1 MHPRQSRVGVCV
13 SGSGG
18 PEQSCASGGAD
29 RSPDPGA
36 LSTIFST
43 RWSLRAYC
51 VPRMSLRDFITAHRA
66 FPAWLRGGLYRHS
79 TRRRCVSRRIDPRPS
94 QAGRGRFALSTPAVL
109 GFTDS
114 RLRMHGGAHAA
125 DTPGHLCQTGSPRRH
140 SGRLEPRGTRI
151 GSGHRAGV
159 CEKST
164 GGASMCTLPSGL
176 VAS

>member
-1 MHPRQSRVGVCV
+1 MCV

-18 PEQSCASGGAD
+18 PEPSSASGGAD
-29 RSPDPGA
+29 RPPDPGA

-43 RWSLRAYC
+43 RWSLRARC
-51 VPRMSLRDFITAHRA
+51 TTPMSLPDFIAAHRA
-66 FPAWLRGGLYRHS
+66 FPAWLRVGLYRHS
-79 TRRRCVSRRIDPRPS
+79 ARRMCVSRRIDPGPS
-94 QAGRGRFALSTPAVL
+94 QAGRGRFALSAPAVL

-114 RLRMHGGAHAA
+114 RLRMDGGAHAA

-159 CEKST
+159 CGVST
-164 GGASMCTLPSGL
+164 GGASMCTFPSGL